1 MALAVLPAL
10 FTCLCYTPTGILSA
24 YDGSPRHPHCP
35 HVSRRSAWSFG
46 SDRHP
51 CGRSAIGCAAAVR
64 RTYRGFT
71 WPRPFGRPGR
81 SFRLLPFQS
90 SLILAFAMIGFARGS
105 RRPSFNPFG
114 RSVRAQLPP
123 APAVSGVARWGGVPS
138 RSRCPSRRPRPALR
152 RGPWGVARAVRS
164 RAPGVPVA
172 WAGPC
177 VALGGVPSGGP
188 WSAPGLAALGRPV
201 ASVGVVSRGVRPA
214 GARAVLRRGV
224 PRTTTPR
231 RGWSL
236 VRPSGA
242 RGVRRGPWRPRWG
255 VVGRPSRP
263 RWGVVVAWRPWPF
276 PGGPWAPPWGR
287 PVAVGRGAL
296 RPVSP
301 AVAAGGGPGVKAS
314 RVPRGGVAWRPLSMN
329 YSAPGVVS
337 RPLGPV
343 GASHPRTA

>member
-10 FTCLCYTPTGILSA
+10 FTCLCYPPTGILSA
-24 YDGSPRHPHCP
+24 HDGLPRHPHCP

-46 SDRHP
+46 NDCHP

-81 SFRLLPFQS
+81 SFRSLSFQS
-90 SLILAFAMIGFARGS
+90 SLILAFTMIGFARGS

-114 RSVRAQLPP
+114 RPVRARLPP
-123 APAVSGVARWGGVPS
+123 ATAVSGVARWGWCPVPLPVS
-138 RSRCPSRRPRPALR
+138 VPPSPARLAARPLGRGPRGPLPRSRCPGGVGGALR
-152 RGPWGVARAVRS
+152 GLGGRPVRGPVVRS
-164 RAPGVPVA
+164 R
-172 WAGPC
+172 PC
-177 VALGGVPSGGP
+177 G
-188 WSAPGLAALGRPV
+188 LGRPV